1 MSKGSFRP
9 RRGKR
14 ATAISKGIV
23 LKSGEIFFEVP
34 DSGIGTAPG
43 NIVMGDGTT
52 AYEELP
58 YYTESGSGFGTVTS
72 VNHVGPDSAGD
83 VTLTSVPYAENIL
96 SSDNLEQTDTYVFR
110 TAGGSA
116 DISSGDAD
124 LDKIK
129 GNCVVDETT
138 GEISIAT
145 PTSFKAIGLNQFNK
159 NTMILA
165 GYTISAAGKVTA
177 QSGSYVCYA
186 HAVGG
191 LDTGYIAFDSNAS
204 ITRIGWCDAIPTT
217 STSGIT
223 VTVDNVFVTA
233 ITNNATKSYI
243 TNTQEGYICVA
254 CTNNTK
260 LCIHPKWSGSADNDY
275 ADYSE
280 SIIQIPTKDADNNN
294 LPLATYGFPSVDDV
308 RDELNLAQKSYT
320 QRIGHYPYSAENLV
334 AVEAYGTPFI
344 YDNTH
349 IFYVLK
355 NPIIYT
361 LAATVTS
368 AYTVHDF
375 GTEEFL
381 GTTVGVN
388 ATTVYGE
395 NLKDKLRRDVVT
407 ISKQSLSANQRS
419 QVRSNIDAAQ
429 NYLEFTEAEDAPNQT
444 LLNTIVSGN
453 PMNTLF
459 GAEKR
464 LLRRL
469 DAQVSGKVSS
479 VNHTLPDS
487 SGNVDITRV
496 PLADNIYSPDNNE
509 NYEGYIYRTSGGTSD
524 LNSGESQLSFIR
536 GNTQVIG
543 RVEESLE
550 AGIYSSHTPEEGE
563 EYDQPNVVIDAATW
577 RNSSLGSA
585 SGTYTF
591 TYDGTNWKYNSGIVS
606 LDTYG
611 MTVTGDLYPTDYI
624 SVVYVKAERGT
635 LVTIKPTSFVSI
647 GLNQFNKSNMI
658 LSNYTINSSGAIV
671 AQSGSY
677 VAYAKAPYSN
687 SQGYIAYDSNST
699 ITRIG
704 YIDTVPA
711 AGKTVSLTGAAVT
724 AQIATTTGVPEN
736 SVDYGV
742 GYVAV
747 ACTNI
752 NGICIHPR
760 WSGGEDTNY
769 KAYTASTITIPT
781 KDASNNNLPFVSYGL
796 PSVGSVADEINF
808 DLKEYIQRVG
818 HYAYSAAN
826 LAIVQALG
834 VDYDYDASHIFYV
847 LTNPV
852 RIALAASVSGIY
864 TVHDYGTEHF
874 EYSAGTGTTAQ
885 AATAGVMIFGDHLY
899 GQNLRD
905 KLRRD
910 VLTISAQTLSDSEKT
925 QVLTN
930 IGAASAASVTQLN
943 NESVKKKV
951 SQFNYKPSEGKS
963 GWIRVFYWHPS
974 AYLMKFK
981 FRLVRTYIS
990 GTPLIYTVDINL
1002 NAAVRDHTYT
1012 LIGKNIDNCSLT
1024 TSQAFKIRISDYENK
1039 RGIDVFLGRPDGQE
1053 GSDESNTYYA
1063 IISDVALHTNSE
1075 SEYVFQSLTPCS
1087 VVVNDIPSNDVKSE
1101 FNILTNTSVNQLLGN
1116 DNGYTGNQ
1124 FIVVRPD
1131 IEYTLYHN
1139 KFFCISVPRIT
1150 GTHQHI
1156 TFYDFR
1162 QYINMNAIVSKF
1174 SEIDYLSIY
1183 SVKDGLATDYL
1194 SSYFD
1199 IIKGGNFE
1207 NVSDVQPLVS
1217 PQGLEVITNGLD
1229 NFQIFEKS
1237 SSSGFYIMGYI
1248 TATQDIACKFKLEFN
1263 S

>member
-34 DSGIGTAPG
+34 ASGIGTAPG

-52 AYEELP
+52 AYEDLP

-72 VNHVGPDSAGD
+72 VNNIAPDTAGN

-96 SSDNLEQTDTYVFR
+96 SSDNLEQTETYIFR
-110 TAGGSA
+110 TAGGSS
-116 DISSGDAD
+116 DINSGDAD

-129 GNCVVDETT
+129 GNCEIDENT
-138 GEISIAT
+138 GAISVAK

-159 NTMILA
+159 STMMLS
-165 GYTISAAGKVTA
+165 GYTVSAAGKVTA
-177 QSGSYVCYA
+177 QSGSYVCFA
-186 HAVGG
+186 HVVGG

-204 ITRIGWCDAIPTT
+204 ITRIGGCDAAPTT

-223 VTVDNVFVTA
+223 VTVDNVFVTV
-233 ITNNATKSYI
+233 ITNNATKSI
-243 TNTQEGYICVA
+243 ICNTQEGYVVVA

-260 LCIHPKWSGSADNDY
+260 LCIHPKWSGSADNEY

-280 SIIQIPTKDADNNN
+280 SVLTLPTKDADNNN
-294 LPLATYGFPSVDDV
+294 LPLATYGMPSVNDV
-308 RDELNLAQKSYT
+308 RDEMNLAQKTYT
-320 QRIGHYPYSAENLV
+320 QRIGYYPYSAQNLV
-334 AVEAYGTPFI
+334 NVEAYGTPFI
-344 YDNTH
+344 YDDTY

-355 NPIIYT
+355 NPIVYT
-361 LAATVTS
+361 LPASTS
-368 AYTVHDF
+368 TAYTVHDF

-381 GTTVGVN
+381 GTTVGVVS
-388 ATTVYGE
+388 TTVYGE

-407 ISKQSLSANQRS
+407 ISKQNLTANQRN
-419 QVRSNIDAAQ
+419 QVRTNIDAAQ
-429 NYLEFTEAEDAPNQT
+429 NYLQFTEAEDAPNQT

-459 GAEKR
+459 GASKR

-469 DAQVSGKVSS
+469 DAQVSSKISS
-479 VNHTLPDS
+479 VNQTLHDE

-524 LNSGESQLSFIR
+524 LNSGEAQLSFIR
-536 GNTQVIG
+536 GNLTVSG
-543 RVEESLE
+543 RIEESLE
-550 AGIYSSHTPEEGE
+550 ATYTSTHEPEEGE
-563 EYDQPNVVIDAATW
+563 EYDQPNVIIDAATW
-577 RNSSLGSA
+577 RASSLGSA

-591 TYDGTNWKYNSGIVS
+591 TYDGSDWKYNSGAVT
-606 LDTYG
+606 LATYG
-611 MTVTGDLYPTDYI
+611 MTVTGDLYATDYI
-624 SVVYVKAERGT
+624 TVVYVKANRGT

-677 VAYAKAPYSN
+677 VAYCKAPYSN
-687 SQGYIAYDSNST
+687 AQGWIAYDSNST
-699 ITRIG
+699 ISRIG

-724 AQIATTTGVPEN
+724 AQIATTTGVPTT
-736 SVDYGV
+736 SADYSV

-769 KAYTASTITIPT
+769 KAYSASTITIPT

-796 PSVGSVADEINF
+796 PAVGSVADEINF

-826 LAIVQALG
+826 LATVQAMG
-834 VDYDYDASHIFYV
+834 VDYDYDTSHIFYV
-847 LTNPV
+847 LANPV
-852 RIALAASVSGIY
+852 RIALNSSVSGIY
-864 TVHDYGTEHF
+864 TVHDYGTEHL
-874 EYSAGTGTTAQ
+874 EYSAGVGTTAL
-885 AATAGVMIFGDHLY
+885 AASTNLLISCDHLY

-943 NESVKKKV
+943 NDIYNSYLNYNGIYQYKNLGTFNSSNIESLFTSLSLGTNWNVRVGNYVTLNDGIYNSMWQVAHIDRWRNTADYRQGYALNPSNTLTLIPRDYLAKV
-951 SQFNYKPSEGKS
+951 D
-963 GWIRVFYWHPS
+963 
-974 AYLMKFK
+974 
-981 FRLVRTYIS
+981 TIS
-990 GTPLIYTVDINL
+990 DPTIPDINL
-1002 NAAVRDHTYT
+1002 NLIAMNSTNTTDVSKNPNNPLYTTTQGVETAGYQCYFGCDFNQIVAPAISAQMGSLLGSHLKTYFRILLSNSIDMT
-1012 LIGKNIDNCSLT
+1012 AQNKNHPDWKGWVKGW
-1024 TSQAFKIRISDYENK
+1024 AWYDVP
-1039 RGIDVFLGRPDGQE
+1039 GVFLPSEHELYGASVWSNGAYDVGLNCEKLAMFNFVNHVQYSRPSYWLRSGA
-1053 GSDESNTYYA
+1053 S
-1063 IISDVALHTNSE
+1063 
-1075 SEYVFQSLTPCS
+1075 
-1087 VVVNDIPSNDVKSE
+1087 
-1101 FNILTNTSVNQLLGN
+1101 
-1116 DNGYTGNQ
+1116 
-1124 FIVVRPD
+1124 
-1131 IEYTLYHN
+1131 
-1139 KFFCISVPRIT
+1139 
-1150 GTHQHI
+1150 
-1156 TFYDFR
+1156 
-1162 QYINMNAIVSKF
+1162 
-1174 SEIDYLSIY
+1174 
-1183 SVKDGLATDYL
+1183 
-1194 SSYFD
+1194 SSYFSYAHN
-1199 IIKGGNFE
+1199 GGLANC
-1207 NVSDVQPLVS
+1207 NGASNRLYCRPLLIV
-1217 PQGLEVITNGLD
+1217 G
-1229 NFQIFEKS
+1229 
-1237 SSSGFYIMGYI
+1237 
-1248 TATQDIACKFKLEFN
+1248 
-1263 S
+1263 